1 MSCPICEFWAK
12 CPDFP
17 FSGGRLCYTNVGQER
32 KPFGHDQS
40 SGSSISMI
48 AAGGEGERN
57 TLQFYGSESSRRLG
71 RMPKVTIAEMV
82 CASPG

>member
-1 MSCPICEFWAK
+1 
-12 CPDFP
+12 
-17 FSGGRLCYTNVGQER
+17 
-32 KPFGHDQS
+32 
-40 SGSSISMI
+40 MI